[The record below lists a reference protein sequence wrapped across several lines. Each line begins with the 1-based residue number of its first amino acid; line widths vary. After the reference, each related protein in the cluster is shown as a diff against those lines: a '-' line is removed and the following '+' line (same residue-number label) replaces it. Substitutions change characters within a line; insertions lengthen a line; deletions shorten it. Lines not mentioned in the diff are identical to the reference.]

1 MSKIK
6 MGVISTVIGAMLIT
20 SGCTYTRAISQTNV
34 PSERG
39 KVVEAS
45 VERMMFLGI
54 AFDNDDVPKLVEK
67 LRDKCPNGAIRGI
80 LTKDLSTS
88 YLIVIVRKTIAQGYC
103 IKENLAADDADTNL
117 KAAELETEAKI

>member
-1 MSKIK
+1 
-6 MGVISTVIGAMLIT
+6 MGVISTFTGATILT
-20 SGCTYTRAISQTNV
+20 SGCTYTRAISQTNI

-39 KVVEAS
+39 RVVEAS

-67 LRDKCPNGAIRGI
+67 LREKCPNGVIRGI

-88 YLIVIVRKTIAQGYC
+88 YLIVIERKTMAKGYC
-103 IKENLAADDADTNL
+103 IKEHVAAEDADSNL
-117 KAAELETEAKI
+117 KAAELDTETMI